1 MRKPIQYT
9 DESLGDFRIV
19 ADFLPSPKELK
30 FKSANT
36 KVTISLSSES
46 VAYFKAVAV
55 ANGMQYQKIIRK
67 LLDVYVGSQ
76 KAAEKP
82 KDKHSGAT
90 YGVREPADSP
100 LGAAG
105 GAHFCFHKGKRISI
119 DDALNIRGAVRK
131 SPPAGTFRCVECEQ
145 PVHPHKPKS
154 TCATGATGHFEHAK
168 RNSDCSLSKPV
179 KN

>member
-82 KDKHSGAT
+82 KDKHSGAK
-90 YGVREPADSP
+90 YGVREPADPS
-100 LGAAG
+100 LGTAG
-105 GAHFCFHKGKRISI
+105 GAHFCIHQGKRISI
-119 DDALNIRGAVRK
+119 SDALNIRDAVRK

-145 PVHPHKPKS
+145 PVRPHKPKS
-154 TCATGATGHFEHAK
+154 TCATGHFEHAK
-168 RNSDCSLSKPV
+168 RNPDCSLSKPV